1 MDVGLSTQTR
11 NAEAEVVFRT
21 DQEKLE
27 FKQAKP
33 KEIESYIENMAI
45 EIDKRKSIY
54 ESRILG
60 MRWILTWKTLKD
72 ETETR

>member
-11 NAEAEVVFRT
+11 NAEAEVAFRT

-33 KEIESYIENMAI
+33 EEIESYIENIAI
-45 EIDKRKSIY
+45 EIAKKKIN
-54 ESRILG
+54 
-60 MRWILTWKTLKD
+60 
-72 ETETR
+72 